1 MKHTRLAMLILCL
14 TLLVLFVSCTT
25 QENEDGTASD
35 TSLITQPVQT
45 DPNSAETNAQTEP
58 VTEAETVPSPIDTEA
73 PETAAPT
80 DSGTE
85 DDTLPTEPDPQA
97 LMDTLSANIY
107 TSPSPLLGVA
117 GFGNPADVGIME
129 SQMNEIRYPAPADSE
144 CVKVFRVADYG
155 VTPENEDN
163 SSAMRTLIAE
173 VAGCEGVKKIV
184 FPEGIYRF
192 SGTIQFRN
200 LSDLY
205 ICGETENTPYTFL
218 MTQWTPGIEV
228 SGCRNIHFN
237 GFTFDY
243 ETPTAITG
251 SVVASDVSARTV
263 TILVDEPYD
272 LTYGGYNGGRVNY
285 GSYIEYIYD
294 EAAGVYTPDY
304 NGNLWYNS
312 TGDGIRNIKDGVYD
326 PVTRELTLSFSS
338 IKRVKE
344 GTRVNVAYTMYEY
357 FGFYASDS
365 KDLYM
370 EGVTFNHTA
379 GMTMGA
385 NYVENIFVNRMRI
398 TPPAGS
404 DRLMTAT
411 ADCLHFGSCTGSI
424 TVSNSYFSHSHD
436 DTMNVKGAYVKV
448 QASNTQAIVYDPGT
462 GTLDVQVGDILDAYE
477 VATFRYLGS
486 WTVTGV
492 DNATHTYTVS
502 EAITEDLAGALLCN
516 ASTSPSLTVENC
528 FIGDKRNRGMLIQ
541 CREVL
546 IKNCTFRNVLHGAIQ
561 ILSVADIFAEGIM
574 PRNVTVTNCKFLN
587 NTVTDVDIFTWG
599 PAGTS
604 SGTITGV
611 NVVHNFFFNSGSFA
625 VHMLGAGQSTVTG
638 NLFCDVN
645 RGKAVHLQTSE
656 GITLSDNYGYFTSNL
671 RKSIYNVEKS
681 CENVLLSGNITE
693 AKSGL
698 VEETETEA

>member
-1 MKHTRLAMLILCL
+1 MKHTCYALFVLCL
-14 TLLVLFVSCTT
+14 TLLLLFASCTS
-25 QENEDGTASD
+25 QEQEESTVSD
-35 TSLITQPVQT
+35 TSPATQP
-45 DPNSAETNAQTEP
+45 AQTLDVGADSDTHTEP
-58 VTEAETVPSPIDTEA
+58 ITEEESLPSPIDTHL
-73 PETAAPT
+73 PETSVPA
-80 DSGTE
+80 DSNADAE
-85 DDTLPTEPDPQA
+85 TLPAEPDPKA
-97 LMDTLSANIY
+97 LMETLSSSIY

-117 GFGNPADVGIME
+117 GFGNPSNVGIVE

-144 CVKVFRVADYG
+144 CAKVFRVADYG
-155 VTPENEDN
+155 VTPENADN
-163 SSAMRTLIAE
+163 SPALRALIAE
-173 VAGCEGVKKIV
+173 AAECEGIKKIV
-184 FPEGIYRF
+184 FSEGVYRF
-192 SGTIQFRN
+192 SETVYFRN

-205 ICGETENTPYTFL
+205 VCGETENTPYTFL
-218 MTQWTPGIEV
+218 MTQWTPGIEI

-243 ETPTAITG
+243 EIPTAITG
-251 SVVASDVSARTV
+251 SVVDSDVGARTV

-272 LTYGGYNGGRVNY
+272 LTYSGYNGGRVSY
-285 GSYIEYIYD
+285 GSYMEFFYD
-294 EAAGVYTPDY
+294 EAADVYTPDY
-304 NGNLWYNS
+304 DGNLWYNS
-312 TGDGIRNIKDGVYD
+312 TGDGIRNIRDGVYD
-326 PVTRELTLSFSS
+326 PATRQLTLSFSS
-338 IKRVKE
+338 IKPVKE

-357 FGFYASDS
+357 FGFYASDC

-385 NYVENIFVNRMRI
+385 NYVENISVNRMRI

-411 ADCLHFGSCTGSI
+411 ADCLHFGSCTGKI

-448 QASNTQAIVYDPGT
+448 QASDAQAIVYDPGT
-462 GTLDVQVGDILDAYE
+462 GTLDVKIGDTLDAYE

-486 WTVTGV
+486 WTVTGM
-492 DNATHTYTVS
+492 DSATHTYTVA
-502 EAITEDLAGALLCN
+502 EAITEDLVGALLCN

-546 IKNCTFRNVLHGAIQ
+546 IQNCTFRNVLHGAIQ

-611 NVVHNFFFNSGSFA
+611 RVSHNFFFNSDSYA
-625 VHMLGAGQSTVTG
+625 VHMLGAGQSSVTG

-645 RGKAVHLQTSE
+645 RGKAVHIRISE
-656 GITLSDNYGYFTSNL
+656 DITISDNYAYFTSNL
-671 RKSIYNVEKS
+671 RKSIYSIEKS
-681 CENVLLSGNITE
+681 CENVSLSGNIIE
-693 AKSGL
+693 AKNGF
-698 VEETETEA
+698 VEETET